1 MRGAGTLIPAR
12 FLTLLGHFC
21 VLVTLLWENNQSVR
35 LCLPSHYIDSH
46 FQTYHKRLVVGLAV
60 SVVFIA
66 IEFITFILGVTMF
79 SSSVAL
85 TSITGHGFA
94 SIFLS
99 YFIMDG
105 WFCDWF
111 WIIFLFCSVI
121 PFVTDISVAF
131 VTLYKVQ
138 VLSHLPLSPLFEFAI
153 LSFEPITNEHQH
165 LTSSNEYKAGWS
177 FYLVLAG
184 VVTTLGS
191 SLPVGFNIGVV
202 NTPAEILK
210 NFCNES
216 FISRYDLPLDNK
228 WLNVLWSAVVSTFI
242 VGGCIGSLLGSVLA
256 DKLGRK
262 KATISTN
269 ILFICG
275 GVMFLLCRAANSVE
289 MMIVGRFLV
298 GLAGGLTTSIVPMY
312 LTELAPTSLTGAMGV
327 ACPMGVNVGVLVGQ
341 VMGLDCLLGGADN
354 WPYLLSCFMVLVI
367 ISLPI
372 LCVLPESPKYLFV
385 VRRDEVAA
393 LDELSRVRGESVSR
407 VSCELECLR
416 FESPSRSGSL
426 LSALRNPALRLP
438 LLLVCAAQAGQQTS
452 GINAVF
458 YYSQS
463 IFRQAGLSE
472 HSSQLASISCGA
484 INVCTAIVVS
494 RVVSHAGRRP
504 LLLGSTLAATL
515 SLAALGFAKIY
526 SVRRR
531 ILDAVR
537 VYVNSSHL
545 CSSVRPL
552 GLGPIPYFI
561 ASELFEVSS
570 RSAGMSWGSLA
581 NWGGNFIVG
590 MTFPYYERYTR
601 SILLLRVRWHYRNT
615 LLFP

>member
-1 MRGAGTLIPAR
+1 M
-12 FLTLLGHFC
+12 
-21 VLVTLLWENNQSVR
+21 
-35 LCLPSHYIDSH
+35 
-46 FQTYHKRLVVGLAV
+46 K
-60 SVVFIA
+60 
-66 IEFITFILGVTMF
+66 
-79 SSSVAL
+79 
-85 TSITGHGFA
+85 
-94 SIFLS
+94 
-99 YFIMDG
+99 
-105 WFCDWF
+105 
-111 WIIFLFCSVI
+111 
-121 PFVTDISVAF
+121 VTDIFNKLF
-131 VTLYKVQ
+131 V
-138 VLSHLPLSPLFEFAI
+138 
-153 LSFEPITNEHQH
+153 TNEHQH

-191 SLPVGFNIGVV
+191 SLPVGYNIGVV

-216 FISRYDLPLDNK
+216 FISRYDLPLDNR

-269 ILFICG
+269 ILFISG
-275 GVMFLLCRAANSVE
+275 GVLFVSCRAADSVE
-289 MMIVGRFLV
+289 MMIAGRFLV

-312 LTELAPTSLTGAMGV
+312 LAELAPPSLTGAMGV

-341 VMGLDCLLGGADN
+341 VMGLDSLLGGPDN
-354 WPYLLSCFMVLVI
+354 WPYLLSCFMLLVVF
-367 ISLPI
+367 SLPV

-385 VRRDEVAA
+385 VKRDEVAA
-393 LDELSRVRGESVSR
+393 LNELSRVRGESVSR
-407 VSCELECLR
+407 VSCELESLR
-416 FESPSRSGSL
+416 LESSSRAGSL
-426 LSALRNPALRLP
+426 LAALRDPALRLP

-484 INVCTAIVVS
+484 INVCTAVVVS
-494 RVVSHAGRRP
+494 RVVSHSGRRP

-526 SVRRR
+526 S
-531 ILDAVR
+531 DAVSWMPFVCMSAVL
-537 VYVNSSHL
+537 VYVL
-545 CSSVRPL
+545 VYGL

-581 NWGGNFIVG
+581 NWGGNFVVG
-590 MTFPYYERYTR
+590 MTFPTMRDTLGAYCFLVFAGITGTLFVFLKLYFPETR
-601 SILLLRVRWHYRNT
+601 GKTPAQVAELCSHGFKSRPVRASR
-615 LLFP
+615 LDMS